1 MKKLSI
7 DKLMP
12 GMILGRTIIN
22 DKMVVILSSG
32 TMLTQAHITRLEFL
46 NMPFAYIK
54 DDFELSGNY
63 QVVEI
68 MFNKENA
75 FVKKYND
82 VVSEA
87 NELFASVGKGE
98 NSSIEK
104 TGEKVKNSLLPTV
117 KESGVI
123 DFLYTLSN
131 ISDSVCHHSVRVS
144 ILSGVIGKWL
154 RFSESKINDLI
165 LAGFLHDIGKTMM
178 PQRIVNRNSKTLKPE
193 DYELYIQ
200 HTINGQK
207 ILSDRPGISDGV
219 RAAALQH
226 HEAMDGTGEPFGV
239 SGNDIDEY
247 ARIIMI
253 ADFYDNIT
261 TEHEGE
267 VKHTPFDAVEMIGK
281 SMFTALDVQI
291 CIPFI
296 TNIQN
301 SFLGSVVG
309 LSDGRRGQ
317 IVYYPA
323 GYSTLPII
331 RINDDT
337 VLDLNEER
345 LHNNI
350 NIIEYNPK

>member
-7 DKLMP
+7 DKLTP

-32 TMLTQAHITRLEFL
+32 TMLTQAHITRLKFL
-46 NMPFAYIK
+46 NTPFAYIK
-54 DDFELSGNY
+54 DDFELSSNY
-63 QVVEI
+63 QIVEI

-82 VVSEA
+82 VVLEA
-87 NELFASVGKGE
+87 NELFTSLGKKKDI
-98 NSSIEK
+98 SIEE

-131 ISDSVCHHSVRVS
+131 ISDNVCHHSVRVS

-154 RFSESKINDLI
+154 RFSENKINDLI
-165 LAGFLHDIGKTMM
+165 LAGFLHDIGKTML
-178 PQRIVNRNSKTLKPE
+178 PEKIVNRNPETLKPD

-207 ILSDRPGISDGV
+207 ILSDRPGISEGV
-219 RAAALQH
+219 RASALQH

-239 SGNDIDEY
+239 SGKDIDEY
-247 ARIIMI
+247 ARIVAV
-253 ADFYDNIT
+253 ADRYDNIT
-261 TEHEGE
+261 TEREGE
-267 VKHTPFDAVEMIGK
+267 IKHTPFDAVELIAK
-281 SMFTALDVQI
+281 SMFSSLDAQI
-291 CIPFI
+291 CVPFI
-296 TNIQN
+296 ANIQN
-301 SFLGSVVG
+301 SFLGSIVG
-309 LSDGRRGQ
+309 LNDGRRGR

-323 GYSTLPII
+323 DYLSLPII
-331 RINDDT
+331 RIDDNT

-345 LHNNI
+345 RKNNTT
-350 NIIEYNPK
+350 IIEYNPK